1 MKSLFIYLGYD
12 LSAIN
17 NNYPSLISNNPQEA
31 ILNSENSIIQN
42 VPKIKNEIETISQA
56 QENSTAQ
63 INDNENEKN
72 IGEEKNKEKA
82 KNKTIN
88 QAQDSSTNQINNNE
102 KEKNIVEKNNNTN
115 FEYYYN
121 SKLKITPKKIEEV
134 YLPFYKKKLIDEDNN
149 IATIG
154 IEEFKKVVIKL
165 ILEKQWNDFS
175 NIALRGI
182 SGIGKTLELYSLY
195 NEIIDMNN
203 NGTLKEKCI
212 PIFINLSNYTNT
224 AFNFITNNE
233 KYLIFIDGFE
243 SYNQKLWIGKNSLR

>member
-1 MKSLFIYLGYD
+1 MSLVGTRPPTIDEFKNYSPYHKKRLSFRPGITGLWQVSGRNEISDFDNFMKSLFIYLGYD

-42 VPKIKNEIETISQA
+42 VQKIKNEIETISQV

-102 KEKNIVEKNNNTN
+102 KEKNIVEKNNSTR
-115 FEYYYN
+115 YQGD
-121 SKLKITPKKIEEV
+121 T
-134 YLPFYKKKLIDEDNN
+134 
-149 IATIG
+149 
-154 IEEFKKVVIKL
+154 
-165 ILEKQWNDFS
+165 
-175 NIALRGI
+175 
-182 SGIGKTLELYSLY
+182 
-195 NEIIDMNN
+195 
-203 NGTLKEKCI
+203 GTTCAQMRSR
-212 PIFINLSNYTNT
+212 F
-224 AFNFITNNE
+224 
-233 KYLIFIDGFE
+233 
-243 SYNQKLWIGKNSLR
+243 